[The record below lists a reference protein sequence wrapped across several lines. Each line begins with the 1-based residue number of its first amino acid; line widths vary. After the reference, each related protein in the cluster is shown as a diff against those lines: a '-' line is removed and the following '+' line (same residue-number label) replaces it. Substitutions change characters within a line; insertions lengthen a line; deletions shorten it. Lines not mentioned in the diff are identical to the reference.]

1 MKDAFEA
8 LVESQ
13 ASYEQFELSADE
25 NKESVNTASRGWT
38 PLILVS
44 EKFVDDALSTRFVY
58 LTYIVL
64 LELHAS
70 SSPSELISPS
80 KMTRAE
86 RRLFTLVKPESRN
99 CWLTYSNWILP
110 KPTSSL

>member
-44 EKFVDDALSTRFVY
+44 EKFVDDAPLHKVCLSH
-58 LTYIVL
+58 
-64 LELHAS
+64 LHCFAR
-70 SSPSELISPS
+70 IAR
-80 KMTRAE
+80 K
-86 RRLFTLVKPESRN
+86 LV
-99 CWLTYSNWILP
+99 
-110 KPTSSL
+110 SLGADFSIQDDKGRTAFIHAC